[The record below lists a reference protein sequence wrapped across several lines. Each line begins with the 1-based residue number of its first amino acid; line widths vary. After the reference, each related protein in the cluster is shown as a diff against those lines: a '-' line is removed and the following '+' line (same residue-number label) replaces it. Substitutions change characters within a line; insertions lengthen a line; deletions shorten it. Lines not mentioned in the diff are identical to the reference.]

1 MSGINYLPV
10 ELVIFDMDGVI
21 IDSEPFWQRVERQV
35 FYDLG
40 FDVTSLISGGQ
51 TKGMRLDQV
60 IGNWQKILGFDSNIS
75 TVIESD
81 VVNGVIDC
89 IKSEGE
95 MIYYARQA
103 IDFFLAA
110 GIPLALASG
119 SSYQIID
126 AVMDKFSLRDK
137 FSLIYSAEDEMY
149 GKPHPGIFMTTATL
163 CETLPI
169 SCVVIE
175 DSLNG
180 VIAAKAASMRV
191 IALPPEEEQDDV
203 RFSLADR
210 KLHSLDE
217 IKDEAV
223 LKILGLAK

>member
-40 FDVTSLISGGQ
+40 FNVTSLISGGQ

-75 TVIESD
+75 TVIESA
-81 VVNGVIDC
+81 VVKGVIDC
-89 IKSEGE
+89 IKNEGE

-110 GIPLALASG
+110 DIPLALASG
-119 SSYQIID
+119 SNYQIID

-191 IALPPEEEQDDV
+191 IALPPEEEQDDI

-210 KLHSLDE
+210 KLCSLDE

-223 LKILGLAK
+223 LKILGLSK